1 MKDLK
6 LDTLSEVSGGGCFD
20 GLINSV
26 SRYLAAR
33 AVSNKFNDAASN
45 ITDKLPTNAIPTNAI
60 PTDAINSVTSKL
72 GNPGSI
78 PNPVSGIGLS
88 GSILGAEKG
97 NLF

>member
-26 SRYLAAR
+26 SRYFAAK
-33 AVSNKFNDAASN
+33 AVSTKFNDAANN
-45 ITDKLPTNAIPTNAI
+45 ITDKLPTSAI
-60 PTDAINSVTSKL
+60 PTDALSSVTSKL

-78 PNPVSGIGLS
+78 TNPVSGIGFS
-88 GSILGAEKG
+88 GSILGAAKG

>member
-26 SRYLAAR
+26 SRYFAAG
-33 AVSNKFNDAASN
+33 AVSNKFNDVASN
-45 ITDKLPTNAIPTNAI
+45 ITDKLPTNAIPT
-60 PTDAINSVTSKL
+60 DALNSVTSKL
-72 GNPGSI
+72 GNPGNI
-78 PNPVSGIGLS
+78 PNPVSYIGLS
-88 GSILGAEKG
+88 GSVLGAAKG